1 MEVELS
7 ASRRQRR
14 VGFYI
19 AQRTAPREMG
29 CCMPP
34 SQYGEGQRRTRVQDL
49 SVYVVQ
55 RGKILPQ
62 WVIAAFWWE
71 SIAAQGEMS
80 GKTSR
85 SSSRVG
91 KIVSKCGIVVDG
103 ARYEPPPQ
111 CASARARR
119 SASLVVLYSDL
130 WHSGALEEQ
139 TNTISRM
146 LNLSS
151 TRLVPGGH
159 KGHGRLPSA
168 VQAGIAKY
176 VSREPDEN

>member
-1 MEVELS
+1 MVKDSVVHGCKTL
-7 ASRRQRR
+7 AS
-14 VGFYI
+14 
-19 AQRTAPREMG
+19 
-29 CCMPP
+29 
-34 SQYGEGQRRTRVQDL
+34 
-49 SVYVVQ
+49 YVVQ

-103 ARYEPPPQ
+103 AGYEPPQ

>member
-1 MEVELS
+1 
-7 ASRRQRR
+7 
-14 VGFYI
+14 
-19 AQRTAPREMG
+19 
-29 CCMPP
+29 
-34 SQYGEGQRRTRVQDL
+34 VQDL
-49 SVYVVQ
+49 SVHVVQ

-71 SIAAQGEMS
+71 SIAAQGAMS

-103 ARYEPPPQ
+103 AR
-111 CASARARR
+111 
-119 SASLVVLYSDL
+119 SASLMVLYSDL

-159 KGHGRLPSA
+159 KGHGRRPSA